1 MDTRYKDVRQIFDFA
16 TNIADEMLTEHPEM
30 TADDIVTISTEI
42 AINNLEYS
50 QEKSIVLPGEVDRT
64 KMAFIL
70 QDEDSAALIMG
81 DFQFAVDTGKTVYA
95 KDPDHIP
102 EDEENDEE

>member
-16 TNIADEMLTEHPEM
+16 TSVADEMLADHPEM
-30 TADDIVTISTEI
+30 TAEDIVTISTEI
-42 AINNLEYS
+42 AINNLEHS
-50 QEKSIVLPGEVDRT
+50 KAVSPLPVGNLDRT
-64 KMAFIL
+64 KMAFVL
-70 QDEDSAALIMG
+70 QDGDSAALIMG
-81 DFQFAVDTGKTVYA
+81 DFEFAVGTGKTVYA